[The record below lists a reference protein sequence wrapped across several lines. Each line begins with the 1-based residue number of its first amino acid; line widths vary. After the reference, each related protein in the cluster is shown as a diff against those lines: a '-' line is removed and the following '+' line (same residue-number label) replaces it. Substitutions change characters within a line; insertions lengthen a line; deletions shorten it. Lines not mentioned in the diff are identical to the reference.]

1 MNGFRVTKIAASGPD
16 VNTSVID
23 FGPGVNIIHGP
34 SNTGKSQILECIDF
48 MLGSSS
54 SAPSDLYEN
63 GYTKVSMIIA
73 NDNGET
79 FTAEREIRFR
89 PQDDRASGATTI
101 EVFSGIDGI
110 DSGTYFV
117 NNNASNPYY
126 KIFFKLMGINE
137 SEGPIEVISNQQK
150 KTKRITIRS
159 IRHLFLLL
167 DDDITKSNPIL
178 LKVKETVN
186 GALTYELNSLDFLI
200 TGEADRGVDDDP
212 EKKKIRTKAIRSFVD
227 DTIAKVMDRRDEI
240 QNLLIESNYVDI
252 DQRIDGLAE
261 ELSVVESQIEEAS
274 RENQQIL
281 KEAMSVN
288 EELREASFLRDQY
301 IQLHENYDS
310 DIERL
315 RFILDGDQNISFE
328 KPSNCPFCNHEIERS
343 EIKHSYVEASKAEF
357 EKILHKL
364 NGLQDV
370 ERQTD
375 ERISSL
381 EKRLNTLDKQRKS
394 IIELVQ
400 NSYEPKKTKL
410 KDALDIYKEYSRLQ
424 SEIQSYAVVMEV
436 LESEKPEEDKKP
448 EPYDARSHF
457 SKRALVEIRNKLR
470 DALKECNYPNLKKVE
485 ISSWDFDLIVNDKVK
500 ENNGKGYRA
509 FLNSLYAF
517 VLAEYLSE
525 SGAHPTNLLI
535 LDSPIQSL
543 IEKGEIPLDDS
554 MKVGLLNYIIS
565 KTNSVQII
573 IAENSIP
580 EGVDLEGVHEIEFT
594 QDESYGRYG
603 FLIDCDDS
611 NRKLTLPEMEEE

>member
-1 MNGFRVTKIAASGPD
+1 MNGFRVMKITASGSD
-16 VNTSVID
+16 VNTSVVD
-23 FGPGVNIIHGP
+23 FEPGVNIIHGP

-63 GYTKVSMIIA
+63 GYTKVSMVVA

-79 FTAEREIRFR
+79 LTAEREIRFR
-89 PQDDRASGATTI
+89 PQDDRASGETTV
-101 EVFSGIDGI
+101 EVFSDIDGI
-110 DSGTYFV
+110 DSGTYFID
-117 NNNASNPYY
+117 NNASNPYY
-126 KIFFKLMGINE
+126 KIFFKLMGIDE
-137 SEGPIEVISNQQK
+137 SEGSIEVISNQQK

-167 DDDITKSNPIL
+167 DDDVTKSNPIL

-212 EKKKIRTKAIRSFVD
+212 EKKKIRTKAVRSFVD
-227 DTIAKVMDRRDEI
+227 DTIAKMMDRRDEI
-240 QNLLIESNYVDI
+240 QNLIMESNYVDI
-252 DQRIDGLAE
+252 DRRIDGLVE
-261 ELSVVESQIEEAS
+261 ELSAVELQIEEAS
-274 RENQQIL
+274 QENQRIL

-288 EELREASFLRDQY
+288 EELREALFLRDQY
-301 IQLHENYDS
+301 SQLHESYDS

-315 RFILDGDQNISFE
+315 QFMLDGEQSILSV
-328 KPSNCPFCNHEIERS
+328 KPSNCPFCNHEIEQPETKQSYAGAS
-343 EIKHSYVEASKAEF
+343 EAELT
-357 EKILHKL
+357 KILHKL

-370 ERQTD
+370 ERQTNK
-375 ERISSL
+375 RISSL
-381 EKRLNTLDKQRKS
+381 ERRLAALDGQRKS
-394 IIELVQ
+394 IVELVQ
-400 NSYEPKKTKL
+400 NSYEPKKVKL
-410 KDALDIYKEYSRLQ
+410 KDALDAYKEYSRLQ

-436 LESEKPEEDKKP
+436 LESEKPEEDKRP

-457 SKRALVEIRNKLR
+457 NKRALVELRNKLR
-470 DALKECNYPNLKKVE
+470 DALKKCNYPNLRKVE
-485 ISSWDFDLIVNDKVK
+485 ISNWDFDLIVNDKVK

-525 SGAHPTNLLI
+525 SGVHPTNLLI

-565 KTNSVQII
+565 NANSVQII

-611 NRKLTLPEMEEE
+611 NRKLALPEIEEE

>member
-1 MNGFRVTKIAASGPD
+1 MKGFRVTKIAASGSD
-16 VNTSVID
+16 VNTSVVD
-23 FGPGVNIIHGP
+23 FEPGVNIIHGP

-63 GYTKVSMIIA
+63 GYTKVSMVVA

-79 FTAEREIRFR
+79 LTAEREIRFR
-89 PQDDRASGATTI
+89 PQDDRASGETTI
-101 EVFSGIDGI
+101 EVLSAIDGI
-110 DSGTYFV
+110 DSGTYYV
-117 NNNASNPYY
+117 DNNASNPYY
-126 KIFFKLMGINE
+126 KIFFKLMGIDE
-137 SEGPIEVISNQQK
+137 SDGPIEVISNQQK
-150 KTKRITIRS
+150 KTKRITVRS

-167 DDDITKSNPIL
+167 DDDVTKSNPIL

-200 TGEADRGVDDDP
+200 TGEADKGVDDDP
-212 EKKKIRTKAIRSFVD
+212 TKNRIRTKAVRSFVD
-227 DTIAKVMDRRDEI
+227 DTIAKMMDRRDEI
-240 QNLLIESNYVDI
+240 QNLISESDYVDI
-252 DQRIDGLAE
+252 DHRIDGLAE
-261 ELSVVESQIEEAS
+261 ELATIESQIEEAS

-288 EELREASFLRDQY
+288 EELREAWFLRDQY
-301 IQLHENYDS
+301 SQLHESYDS

-315 RFILDGDQNISFE
+315 QFILDGEQNVPSE
-328 KPSNCPFCNHEIERS
+328 KPNNCPFCNHEIEQT
-343 EIKHSYVEASKAEF
+343 ELQHSYVEASEAKLA
-357 EKILHKL
+357 KTLHKL

-370 ERQTD
+370 ERQTN

-381 EKRLNTLDKQRKS
+381 ESRLATLDRQRKS
-394 IIELVQ
+394 IVELVQ
-400 NSYEPKKTKL
+400 SSYEPKKAEL
-410 KDALDIYKEYSRLQ
+410 KDALDTYKEYSRLQ

-436 LESEKPEEDKKP
+436 LESEKPEKDKKP
-448 EPYDARSHF
+448 VPYDARSHF
-457 SKRALVEIRNKLR
+457 SKRALAEIRNKLR

-485 ISSWDFDLIVNDKVK
+485 ISDWDFDLIVNDKVK

-525 SGAHPTNLLI
+525 SGAHPTNLLV

-543 IEKGEIPLDDS
+543 IEKDEMPLDDS
-554 MKVGLLNYIIS
+554 MKVGLLNYVIS
-565 KTNSVQII
+565 NAGSVQVI

-580 EGVDLEGVHEIEFT
+580 DGIDLESVHEIEFT

-611 NRKLTLPEMEEE
+611 DRKLALPGMKEE